1 MKKALII
8 LFGLMISN
16 LALAQNE
23 VKQDTISKKLE
34 EVIIKTEKKVFTN
47 KNGNLKVDVANSILK
62 SVPNTIDLV
71 SKLPNVIIDANKE
84 TINIIGKG
92 NPLLYIDNQKVSIND
107 LNALSVDEIKS
118 IEIIN
123 NPSAKYEAEGR
134 VVILIARKLSKKEGF
149 KIDLTETAS
158 VKKRFNN
165 YVGINASIKKKKL
178 EIKANFNYNQL
189 TIWEGHDI
197 KYEIPEE
204 NIISNY
210 DVEAYTKRPQ
220 FIFGSGL
227 FYKINEDDYFSM
239 SGNARVQK
247 DIFGINTKTFNKQ
260 NTIENNILTQSSND
274 NNRVYINLFAN
285 YAKKIKSI
293 NTQFFSGFQFSN
305 FNQKMVTL
313 VENSYNN
320 ISFEQAQNRNQQF
333 NVSVISGRTDL
344 EKTFKNEIK
353 LEIGGLFL
361 SANAKTNSD
370 ISNLIN
376 LTLATSKYNFKEQNI
391 SGYSQV
397 SGKIKK
403 VQYSAGFRIENTN
416 IIGKYTNEILPLI
429 KKDYTNF
436 FPKVQLDIPLD
447 SSKTITLNYAKSI
460 TRPNYSATNQGS
472 TYINPYFIYGSN
484 INLDP
489 TINDEI
495 AANFQYNDKSIR
507 LRYYKNSNPVYGNF
521 KYDNFQ
527 NILTFSEK
535 NFDKEMGLEID
546 FTIPFTYKFWTVN
559 NSLSFILNKIED
571 KLALQK
577 ESKPYMYYYSNHV
590 FKLPKEYTISTT
602 VWGLTTQHEGVFER
616 KQPNFLIDLAISKKF
631 LKQWDCTLSFNDIF
645 KNFVY
650 KENFTVNKVSSK
662 SHYLSDTHEISLA
675 IRYSF
680 GKIKDSEFKEKSIN
694 DNENRIR

>member
-134 VVILIARKLSKKEGF
+134 VVILITRKLSKKEGF

-165 YVGINASIKKKKL
+165 YVGVNASIKKKKL

-227 FYKINEDDYFSM
+227 FYKINDDDYFSI
-239 SGNARVQK
+239 SGNARAQK

-274 NNRVYINLFAN
+274 NNRVYINSFAN

-361 SANAKTNSD
+361 SANAQTNSD

-460 TRPNYSATNQGS
+460 IRPNYSATNQGS

-694 DNENRIR
+694 ENRIR

>member
-1 MKKALII
+1 
-8 LFGLMISN
+8 
-16 LALAQNE
+16 
-23 VKQDTISKKLE
+23 
-34 EVIIKTEKKVFTN
+34 
-47 KNGNLKVDVANSILK
+47 
-62 SVPNTIDLV
+62 
-71 SKLPNVIIDANKE
+71 
-84 TINIIGKG
+84 
-92 NPLLYIDNQKVSIND
+92 
-107 LNALSVDEIKS
+107 
-118 IEIIN
+118 
-123 NPSAKYEAEGR
+123 
-134 VVILIARKLSKKEGF
+134 
-149 KIDLTETAS
+149 
-158 VKKRFNN
+158 
-165 YVGINASIKKKKL
+165 
-178 EIKANFNYNQL
+178 
-189 TIWEGHDI
+189 
-197 KYEIPEE
+197 
-204 NIISNY
+204 
-210 DVEAYTKRPQ
+210 
-220 FIFGSGL
+220 
-227 FYKINEDDYFSM
+227 M

>member
-47 KNGNLKVDVANSILK
+47 KYGNLKVDVANSILK

-165 YVGINASIKKKKL
+165 YVGVNASIKKKKL

-210 DVEAYTKRPQ
+210 DVEAYTKRPL

-429 KKDYTNF
+429 KKEYTNF

-460 TRPNYSATNQGS
+460 IRPNYSATNQGS

-507 LRYYKNSNPVYGNF
+507 LRYYKNSNPVYGDF

>member
-34 EVIIKTEKKVFTN
+34 EVIIKTEKKLFTN

-165 YVGINASIKKKKL
+165 YVGVNASIKKKKL

-210 DVEAYTKRPQ
+210 DVEAYTKRPL

-361 SANAKTNSD
+361 SANAQTNSD

-429 KKDYTNF
+429 KKEYTNF

-507 LRYYKNSNPVYGNF
+507 LRYYKNSNPVYGDF

>member
-134 VVILIARKLSKKEGF
+134 VVILITRKLSKKEGF

-165 YVGINASIKKKKL
+165 YVGVNASIKKKKL

-227 FYKINEDDYFSM
+227 FYKINDDDYFSM

-274 NNRVYINLFAN
+274 DNRVYINLFAN

-293 NTQFFSGFQFSN
+293 NTQLFSGFQFSN
-305 FNQKMVTL
+305 FNQEMVTL

-320 ISFEQAQNRNQQF
+320 SPFQLVQNRNQQF

-507 LRYYKNSNPVYGNF
+507 LRYYKNSNPVYGDF

-675 IRYSF
+675 IRYSL

-694 DNENRIR
+694 ENRIR

>member
-134 VVILIARKLSKKEGF
+134 VVILITRKLSKKEGF

-227 FYKINEDDYFSM
+227 FYKINDDDYFSI
-239 SGNARVQK
+239 SGNARAQK

-460 TRPNYSATNQGS
+460 IRPNYSATNQGS